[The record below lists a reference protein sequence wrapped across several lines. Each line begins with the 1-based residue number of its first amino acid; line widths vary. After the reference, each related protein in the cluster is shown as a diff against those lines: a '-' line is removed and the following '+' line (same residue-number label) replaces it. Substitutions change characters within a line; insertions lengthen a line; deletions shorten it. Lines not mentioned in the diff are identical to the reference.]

1 MVEERRLGKIEISPT
16 AVASIASQAVLEC
29 YGVVGMTSRTL
40 RNGLA
45 EILHPADSHRRGVEV
60 ELIEDQIIIGLYVI
74 IEYGVRVSEVAH
86 NIMESV
92 KFNVENALGVPVAE
106 VNVHVQG
113 LRMSD
118 RGQ

>member
-16 AVASIASQAVLEC
+16 AIASIASQAVLEC

-45 EILHPADSHRRGVEV
+45 EILRPAESHRRGVEV
-60 ELIEDQIIIGLYVI
+60 KFAEDQIVIDLYVI

-86 NIMESV
+86 NIMECV
-92 KFNVENALGVPVAE
+92 KFNVEKALDVPVGE
-106 VNVHVQG
+106 VNVHVRG

-118 RGQ
+118 RG

>member
-16 AVASIASQAVLEC
+16 AIASIASQAVLEC
-29 YGVVGMTSRTL
+29 YGVVGMTSHTL
-40 RNGLA
+40 RDGLA
-45 EILHPADSHRRGVEV
+45 EILHPAESHRRGVEV
-60 ELIEDQIIIGLYVI
+60 KFVEDRIIIDLYVI

-92 KFNVENALGVPVAE
+92 KFNVEKALGVPVAE

-113 LRMSD
+113 LRTSD
-118 RGQ
+118 SG

>member
-16 AVASIASQAVLEC
+16 AIASIASQAVLEC
-29 YGVVGMTSRTL
+29 YGVVGMTSHTL

-45 EILHPADSHRRGVEV
+45 EILHPTESRGGGVEV
-60 ELIEDQIIIGLYVI
+60 KLVEDQIAIDLYVI

-86 NIMESV
+86 NIMQCVRFSV
-92 KFNVENALGVPVAE
+92 EKTLGVPIAE

-113 LRMSD
+113 LRISSLSE
-118 RGQ
+118 

>member
-1 MVEERRLGKIEISPT
+1 MVEEPRLGKIEISPT
-16 AVASIASQAVLEC
+16 AVASIASQAVLGC
-29 YGVVGMTSRTL
+29 YGVVGMTTRTL

-45 EILHPADSHRRGVEV
+45 DILHPAESHKRGVEV
-60 ELIEDQIIIGLYVI
+60 KLVEDQIIIDLYVI

-92 KFNVENALGVPVAE
+92 KFNVEKALGVPIAE

-113 LRMSD
+113 LRIGS
-118 RGQ
+118 RNQ

>member
-16 AVASIASQAVLEC
+16 AIASIASQAVLEC
-29 YGVVGMTSRTL
+29 YGVVGMTSHTL

-45 EILHPADSHRRGVEV
+45 EILHPAESHRGGVEV
-60 ELIEDQIIIGLYVI
+60 KLVEDQIVIDLYVI

-86 NIMESV
+86 NIMQYV
-92 KFNVENALGVPVAE
+92 KFNVEKTLGVPIAE

-113 LRMSD
+113 LRIS
-118 RGQ
+118 GLSE